1 MKRVDWL
8 VGLGLCVGALAALPA
23 CTGDN
28 GSPPRSQTTT
38 ATSATTPAVPP
49 PAAAPQ
55 PTDGTASSDRMEA
68 DQLFM
73 ARCAACHGKEGH
85 GDGPGSLG
93 LDPKPR
99 NYTDA
104 VWQKTVTDEEIEKA
118 IVYGGAAVGKSPQMV
133 SNPDLQAKP
142 GVVKALRL
150 KIRKFGQP

>member
-1 MKRVDWL
+1 MKRMEWFF
-8 VGLGLCVGALAALPA
+8 GLGLCISALAALPA
-23 CTGDN
+23 CTGDS

-38 ATSATTPAVPP
+38 TAMTPAVPP
-49 PAAAPQ
+49 PAPAAQ
-55 PTDGTASSDRMEA
+55 PKDGTASADRIEA
-68 DQLFM
+68 GHLFM
-73 ARCAACHGKEGH
+73 ARCAACHGKGGR
-85 GDGPGSLG
+85 GDGPGALG

-99 NYTDA
+99 DYTDP

-150 KIRKFGQP
+150 KIRKFGQS